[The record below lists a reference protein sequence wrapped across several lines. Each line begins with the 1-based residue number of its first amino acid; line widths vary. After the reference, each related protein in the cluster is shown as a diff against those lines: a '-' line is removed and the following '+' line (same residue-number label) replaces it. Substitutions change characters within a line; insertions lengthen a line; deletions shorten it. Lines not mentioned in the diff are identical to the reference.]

1 MESFRWTVFALLIAH
16 LVKWAQGQE
25 LFPGS
30 GYTYQQCE
38 VDVKASD
45 RNRNGFISMD
55 ELEYLDLIT
64 RVGADLCFTQVEPLG
79 AVQKSAY
86 LTVVCEI
93 VPDCRITSELPVN
106 GLTREQFTKICN
118 ETRKI
123 IFSTCPEPTVSPVG
137 NPSPGA
143 PSRAPVLPTSTAA
156 PVLVPT
162 PPIALPTLPTSPQ
175 APPSPTP
182 GLPTVCAAAAL
193 LHAAVFLSTTSSMLT
208 TFFLDPCTN
217 KGPNWHIC
225 ADHTFWRYCEECD
238 FGTVPI
244 RLGSC

>member
-1 MESFRWTVFALLIAH
+1 MSFLL
-16 LVKWAQGQE
+16 W
-25 LFPGS
+25 FPPQIFCS
-30 GYTYQQCE
+30 SQSNKNIFSAPSQTP
-38 VDVKASD
+38 DSR
-45 RNRNGFISMD
+45 RNNR
-55 ELEYLDLIT
+55 
-64 RVGADLCFTQVEPLG
+64 
-79 AVQKSAY
+79 
-86 LTVVCEI
+86 
-93 VPDCRITSELPVN
+93 
-106 GLTREQFTKICN
+106 CN

-162 PPIALPTLPTSPQ
+162 PPITLPTLPTSPQ

-193 LHAAVFLSTTSSMLT
+193 RHAAVFLSTTSSMLT